1 MGEVGT
7 KMKDCRESLGGNGGE
22 GGAILLGEA
31 LSIIGLIAA
40 VLSSAVLQPNRR
52 RPGNF
57 RPWVAMPL

>member
-1 MGEVGT
+1 VKLAQDERPQR
-7 KMKDCRESLGGNGGE
+7 KFGGRNGGGV

-52 RPGNF
+52 RPRKF